1 MTPGADA
8 LRPYIAGVSTSV
20 ASLPTADRPRERL
33 WSLGAGALTTA
44 ELLAVLLGTGRD
56 GQSVLDVAGRL
67 LEVSDGSL
75 RRLAQR
81 PRAELLRAAGV
92 GPTKAARLLAA
103 FELGARTAREER
115 PALPRIREP
124 EDVVHL
130 FDNRLR
136 DLQVEEFHLLAL
148 DSQSQVLREV
158 LVTRGLLNS
167 SLVHPREVFRA
178 AIAEAAAGIIVV
190 HNHPSGD
197 PTPSAEDRAVTQQ
210 LVAAGRL
217 LDLPLYDH
225 VIIAGDR
232 FLSFATAG
240 LL

>member
-1 MTPGADA
+1 MSE
-8 LRPYIAGVSTSV
+8 LL
-20 ASLPTADRPRERL
+20 ASPSDRDRPRERL
-33 WSLGAGALTTA
+33 WSLGPAALTTV
-44 ELLAVLLGTGRD
+44 ELLAVLIGTGRE
-56 GQSVLDVAGRL
+56 GQGVLDVAASL
-67 LEVSDGSL
+67 LHRSGGSL

-81 PRAELLRAAGV
+81 PRAELLRAGGI
-92 GPTKAARLLAA
+92 GPTKAARLVAALELAGR
-103 FELGARTAREER
+103 LAREDR
-115 PALPRIREP
+115 PSAVRIREP
-124 EDVVHL
+124 EDVVRV
-130 FDNRLR
+130 FSPRLR

-197 PTPSAEDRAVTQQ
+197 PTPSAEDRAVTRQ
-210 LVAAGRL
+210 LAEAGRL

-225 VIIAGDR
+225 VILAGDTY
-232 FLSFATAG
+232 LSFATAG

>member
-1 MTPGADA
+1 M
-8 LRPYIAGVSTSV
+8 
-20 ASLPTADRPRERL
+20 PTLLAACPPADRPRERL
-33 WSLGAGALTTA
+33 WRLGASALTSA
-44 ELLAVLLGTGRD
+44 ELLGILIGTGR
-56 GQSVLDVAGRL
+56 GGNSALDIATRL
-67 LEVSDGSL
+67 LEVSDASL
-75 RRLAQR
+75 RQLVRR
-81 PRAELLRAAGV
+81 PRAELLQTAGM
-92 GPTKAARLLAA
+92 GPAKAARLLAA
-103 FELGARTAREER
+103 FELGARAAAEER
-115 PALPRIREP
+115 PPVQRIREP
-124 EDVVHL
+124 DDVARL
-130 FDNRLR
+130 FANRLR

-197 PTPSAEDRAVTQQ
+197 PTPSSEDRAVTRQ
-210 LVAAGRL
+210 LAEAGRL

-225 VIIAGDR
+225 VIIAGDK

>member
-1 MTPGADA
+1 MP
-8 LRPYIAGVSTSV
+8 L
-20 ASLPTADRPRERL
+20 SLPTVPQTDRPRERL
-33 WSLGAGALTTA
+33 WTLGPAALTTA
-44 ELLAVLLGTGRD
+44 ELLAVLIGTG
-56 GQSVLDVAGRL
+56 GGGVSVLEVAGRL
-67 LEVSDGSL
+67 LGVGDGSL
-75 RRLAQR
+75 RRLASR
-81 PRAELLRAAGV
+81 PSAELLRANGI

-103 FELGARTAREER
+103 FELGARLSREER
-115 PALPRIREP
+115 PAVIRIREP
-124 EDVVHL
+124 EDVVRL
-130 FDNRLR
+130 FRDRLR

-178 AIAEAAAGIIVV
+178 AIAEAAAGIIVI

-210 LVAAGRL
+210 LAAAGRL

-232 FLSFATAG
+232 FVSFASAG

>member
-1 MTPGADA
+1 MVLP
-8 LRPYIAGVSTSV
+8 VSTI
-20 ASLPTADRPRERL
+20 PEADRPRERL
-33 WSLGAGALTTA
+33 WSLGPAALTTA
-44 ELLAVLLGTGRD
+44 ELLAIVLGTGGG
-56 GQSVLDVAGRL
+56 GQDVLELARQL
-67 LEVSDGSL
+67 LDVSDGSL

-81 PRAELLRAAGV
+81 PSAELLQSPGI
-92 GPTKAARLLAA
+92 GLTKAARLVAA
-103 FELGARTAREER
+103 FELGSRVAREQR
-115 PALPRIREP
+115 PRVQRIRDP
-124 EDVVHL
+124 EDVLRL
-130 FDNRLR
+130 FGPRLR

-158 LVTRGLLNS
+158 LITRGLLNS

-197 PTPSAEDRAVTQQ
+197 PTPSAEDRAATKQ
-210 LVAAGRL
+210 LCSAGRL
-217 LDLPLYDH
+217 LDVPVYDH

-232 FLSFATAG
+232 FVSFATAG

>member
-1 MTPGADA
+1 MAA
-8 LRPYIAGVSTSV
+8 LPHEE
-20 ASLPTADRPRERL
+20 RPRERL
-33 WSLGAGALTTA
+33 WSLGPGALTTT
-44 ELLAVLLGTGRD
+44 ELVAILLGTGS
-56 GQSVLDVAGRL
+56 GGVSALDVAAKL
-67 LEVSDGSL
+67 LEIADGSL

-81 PRAELLRAAGV
+81 PRAELLQAQGIGPGKAG
-92 GPTKAARLLAA
+92 RLLAA
-103 FELGARTAREER
+103 FEVGARLAREGR
-115 PALPRIREP
+115 PPVPRIREP
-124 EDVVHL
+124 EDVARL
-130 FDNRLR
+130 FQARLR
-136 DLQVEEFHLLAL
+136 DLLVEEFHLLAL

-197 PTPSAEDRAVTQQ
+197 PTPSAEDRAVTRQ
-210 LVAAGRL
+210 LAEAGRL

-232 FLSFATAG
+232 FVSLATMG

>member
-1 MTPGADA
+1 MPIPLAVV
-8 LRPYIAGVSTSV
+8 PE
-20 ASLPTADRPRERL
+20 ADRPRERL
-33 WSLGAGALTTA
+33 WSLGPAALTTA
-44 ELLAVLLGTGRD
+44 ELLAILLGTG
-56 GQSVLDVAGRL
+56 GTAAGVLELAGRI
-67 LEVSDGSL
+67 LEIGEGSL

-81 PRAELLRAAGV
+81 PSAELLRAQGI

-103 FELGARTAREER
+103 FELGARIAREER
-115 PALPRIREP
+115 PSLSRIREP
-124 EDVVHL
+124 DDVARL
-130 FDNRLR
+130 FQNRLR

-225 VIIAGDR
+225 IIIAGDR
-232 FLSFATAG
+232 FVSFATAG

>member
-1 MTPGADA
+1 LAEA
-8 LRPYIAGVSTSV
+8 E
-20 ASLPTADRPRERL
+20 RPRERL
-33 WSLGAGALTTA
+33 WSLGASALTTA
-44 ELLAVLLGTGRD
+44 ELLAILIGTGRGGAD
-56 GQSVLDVAGRL
+56 VLEVAGQL
-67 LEVSDGSL
+67 LAVSGGSL

-81 PRAELLRAAGV
+81 PAAEFLRAPGV
-92 GPTKAARLLAA
+92 GPAKAGRLLAA
-103 FELGARTAREER
+103 FELGARVAREAR
-115 PALPRIREP
+115 PLLVRIREP

-130 FDNRLR
+130 FRNSLR

-197 PTPSAEDRAVTQQ
+197 PTPSAEDKAVTRQ
-210 LVAAGRL
+210 LLAAGRL

-232 FLSFATAG
+232 FVSFANAG

>member
-1 MTPGADA
+1 
-8 LRPYIAGVSTSV
+8 
-20 ASLPTADRPRERL
+20 
-33 WSLGAGALTTA
+33 LTTA
-44 ELLAVLLGTGRD
+44 ELLAIVLGTGGG
-56 GQSVLDVAGRL
+56 GQDVLGLAAGL
-67 LEVSDGSL
+67 LELAEGSL

-81 PRAELLRAAGV
+81 PRAELLRYSGI
-92 GPTKAARLLAA
+92 GPTKAGRLIAA
-103 FELGARTAREER
+103 FELGARAAREER
-115 PALPRIREP
+115 PPVHRIREP
-124 EDVVHL
+124 EDVLRL
-130 FDNRLR
+130 FGTRLR

-158 LVTRGLLNS
+158 LITRGLLNS

-197 PTPSAEDRAVTQQ
+197 PTPSAEDRAATRQ
-210 LVAAGRL
+210 LAWAGQL
-217 LDLPLYDH
+217 LDVPLYDH

-232 FLSFATAG
+232 FVSFATAG

>member
-1 MTPGADA
+1 MP
-8 LRPYIAGVSTSV
+8 LSV
-20 ASLPTADRPRERL
+20 VPESDRPRERL
-33 WSLGAGALTTA
+33 WSLGPAALTTA
-44 ELLAVLLGTGRD
+44 ELLAVLLGTG
-56 GQSVLDVAGRL
+56 GTAAGVLELAGRV
-67 LEVSDGSL
+67 LEIGEGSL

-81 PRAELLRAAGV
+81 PSAELLRAQGV

-103 FELGARTAREER
+103 FELGARIAREER
-115 PALPRIREP
+115 PPLSRIREP
-124 EDVVHL
+124 DDVVRL
-130 FDNRLR
+130 FQNRLR

-167 SLVHPREVFRA
+167 SLVHPREVFRS

-232 FLSFATAG
+232 FVSFATAG

>member
-1 MTPGADA
+1 MPAPRAAPAD
-8 LRPYIAGVSTSV
+8 I
-20 ASLPTADRPRERL
+20 DRPRERL
-33 WSLGAGALTTA
+33 WSLGPAALTTV
-44 ELLAVLLGTGRD
+44 ELLAILIGTGKEGR
-56 GQSVLDVAGRL
+56 GVQEVAGHL
-67 LEVSDGSL
+67 LARADGSL

-81 PRAELLRAAGV
+81 PRAELLRAEGI
-92 GPTKAARLLAA
+92 GPTKAARLVAA
-103 FELGARTAREER
+103 FELGVRLAREDR
-115 PALPRIREP
+115 PPVQRIREP
-124 EDVVHL
+124 DDVVRV
-130 FDNRLR
+130 FGGRLR

-197 PTPSAEDRAVTQQ
+197 PTPSVEDRAVTQQ

-225 VIIAGDR
+225 VIIAGDC
-232 FLSFATAG
+232 FVSFAAAG

>member
-1 MTPGADA
+1 VPGP
-8 LRPYIAGVSTSV
+8 LST
-20 ASLPTADRPRERL
+20 LPTPDRPRERL
-33 WSLGAGALTTA
+33 WSLGAPALTTA
-44 ELLAVLLGTGRD
+44 ELLAILIGTGNEGR
-56 GQSVLDVAGRL
+56 SVLDVALGL

-81 PRAELLRAAGV
+81 PRAELLRAAGI

-103 FELGARTAREER
+103 IELGARLTREER
-115 PALPRIREP
+115 PPIHRIREP
-124 EDVVHL
+124 DDVVRL
-130 FDNRLR
+130 FAGRLR

-158 LVTRGLLNS
+158 LITRGLLNS

-178 AIAEAAAGIIVV
+178 AIAEAAAGIIVI

-197 PTPSAEDRAVTQQ
+197 PTPSAEDRAVTRQ
-210 LVAAGRL
+210 LAEAGRL

-225 VIIAGDR
+225 LIIAGDR
-232 FLSFATAG
+232 FVSLATMG

>member
-1 MTPGADA
+1 MGPARC
-8 LRPYIAGVSTSV
+8 L
-20 ASLPTADRPRERL
+20 
-33 WSLGAGALTTA
+33 LTTA
-44 ELLAVLLGTGRD
+44 ELLAILLGTG
-56 GQSVLDVAGRL
+56 GTAAGVLELAGRV
-67 LEVSDGSL
+67 LEIGEGSL

-81 PRAELLRAAGV
+81 PSAELLRAQGV

-103 FELGARTAREER
+103 FELGARIAREER
-115 PALPRIREP
+115 PPLSRIREP
-124 EDVVHL
+124 DDVARL
-130 FDNRLR
+130 FQNRLR

-225 VIIAGDR
+225 IIIAGDR
-232 FLSFATAG
+232 FVSFATAG

>member
-1 MTPGADA
+1 MPIP
-8 LRPYIAGVSTSV
+8 LSV
-20 ASLPTADRPRERL
+20 VPESDRPRERL
-33 WSLGAGALTTA
+33 WSLGPAALTTA
-44 ELLAVLLGTGRD
+44 ELVAILLGTG
-56 GQSVLDVAGRL
+56 GTAAGVLELAGRV
-67 LEVSDGSL
+67 LEIGEGSL

-81 PRAELLRAAGV
+81 PSAELLRAQGV

-103 FELGARTAREER
+103 FELAARIAREER
-115 PALPRIREP
+115 PPLSRIREP
-124 EDVVHL
+124 DDVARL
-130 FDNRLR
+130 FQNRLR

-232 FLSFATAG
+232 FVSFATAG

>member
-1 MTPGADA
+1 VGIP
-8 LRPYIAGVSTSV
+8 VS
-20 ASLPTADRPRERL
+20 SLAEAERPRERL
-33 WSLGAGALTTA
+33 WSLGASALTTA
-44 ELLAVLLGTGRD
+44 ELLAILIGTGRGGAD
-56 GQSVLDVAGRL
+56 VLEVAGQL
-67 LEVSDGSL
+67 LAVSGGSL

-81 PRAELLRAAGV
+81 PGAEFLRAPGV
-92 GPTKAARLLAA
+92 GPAKAGRLLAA
-103 FELGARTAREER
+103 FELGARVAREAR
-115 PALPRIREP
+115 PLLVRIREP

-130 FDNRLR
+130 FRNSLR

-197 PTPSAEDRAVTQQ
+197 PTPSAEDKAVTRQ
-210 LVAAGRL
+210 LLAAGRL

-232 FLSFATAG
+232 FVSFANAG

>member
-1 MTPGADA
+1 VAVP
-8 LRPYIAGVSTSV
+8 VSV
-20 ASLPTADRPRERL
+20 LPETDRPRERL
-33 WSLGAGALTTA
+33 WSLGPAALTTA
-44 ELLAVLLGTGRD
+44 ELLAILLGTGGR
-56 GQSVLDVAGRL
+56 GQNVLDLAAGL
-67 LEVSDGSL
+67 LELTEGSL

-81 PRAELLRAAGV
+81 PSAELLRPGI
-92 GPTKAARLLAA
+92 GPTKAGRLIAA

-115 PALPRIREP
+115 PPVQRIREP
-124 EDVVHL
+124 EDVIRL
-130 FDNRLR
+130 FGTRLR

-158 LVTRGLLNS
+158 LITRGLLNS

-197 PTPSAEDRAVTQQ
+197 PTPSAEDRAATRQ
-210 LVAAGRL
+210 LASAGQL
-217 LDLPLYDH
+217 LDVPLYDH

-232 FLSFATAG
+232 FVSFATAG

>member
-1 MTPGADA
+1 MP
-8 LRPYIAGVSTSV
+8 LSV
-20 ASLPTADRPRERL
+20 VPESERPRERL
-33 WSLGAGALTTA
+33 WSLGPAALTTA
-44 ELLAVLLGTGRD
+44 ELLAILLGTG
-56 GQSVLDVAGRL
+56 GAAAGVLELAGRV
-67 LEVSDGSL
+67 LEIGEGSL

-81 PRAELLRAAGV
+81 PSAELLRAQGV

-103 FELGARTAREER
+103 FELAARIAKEER
-115 PALPRIREP
+115 SPLSRIRDP
-124 EDVVHL
+124 DDVVRL
-130 FDNRLR
+130 FINRLR

-232 FLSFATAG
+232 FVSFATTG

>member
-1 MTPGADA
+1 MSA
-8 LRPYIAGVSTSV
+8 L
-20 ASLPTADRPRERL
+20 SLTRSETDRPRERL
-33 WSLGAGALTTA
+33 WSLGPAALTTA
-44 ELLAVLLGTGRD
+44 ELLAVLLGTGVEGR
-56 GQSVLDVAGRL
+56 GVLEVATRL
-67 LEVSDGSL
+67 LARSDGSL
-75 RRLAQR
+75 RRLVQR
-81 PRAELLRAAGV
+81 PRAELLRTEGI
-92 GPTKAARLLAA
+92 GPTKAARLVAA
-103 FELGARTAREER
+103 FELAARLAREDR
-115 PALPRIREP
+115 PPLERIREP
-124 EDVVHL
+124 EDVVRV
-130 FDNRLR
+130 FGGRLR

-148 DSQSQVLREV
+148 DSQSQVLREI

-210 LVAAGRL
+210 LAAAGRL